1 MPTPMKRTVTRKVY
15 SKRRVVNAQSLQLMV
30 RSGVVRR
37 ADSMPPPPLRRGRV
51 PLSAEQ
57 QRAVCKEV
65 VQEQGWLSRVIFG
78 PKPHAGL
85 TKRSSFDGGQ

>member
-1 MPTPMKRTVTRKVY
+1 MPAPMKRMVTRKSL
-15 SKRRVVNAQSLQLMV
+15 SKRRVVNVRSLQMMV

-37 ADSMPPPPLRRGRV
+37 ADSMPPLPLRPARV
-51 PLSAEQ
+51 RPPEES
-57 QRAVCKEV
+57 QRAVCKEE

-78 PKPHAGL
+78 PRPQSTL